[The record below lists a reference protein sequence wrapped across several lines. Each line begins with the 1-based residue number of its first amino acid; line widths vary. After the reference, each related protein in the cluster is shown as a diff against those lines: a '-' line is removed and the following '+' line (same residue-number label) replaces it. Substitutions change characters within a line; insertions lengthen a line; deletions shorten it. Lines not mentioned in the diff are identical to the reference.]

1 MPKLYRASVLVTALL
16 MSSCQSPIGAPQRSS
31 NDQCDHE
38 RVQHLL
44 GRTAT
49 PDLLEQARSQAG
61 AQSAR
66 LLRPDQVVTLE
77 FDGGRLNIHTD
88 KNLKIERLT
97 CG

>member
-1 MPKLYRASVLVTALL
+1 M
-16 MSSCQSPIGAPQRSS
+16 CDPQP
-31 NDQCDHE
+31 
-38 RVQHLL
+38 VQHLL

-49 PDLLEQARSQAG
+49 PQLLEQARDLAG

-77 FDGGRLNIHTD
+77 YDARRLNIHTD